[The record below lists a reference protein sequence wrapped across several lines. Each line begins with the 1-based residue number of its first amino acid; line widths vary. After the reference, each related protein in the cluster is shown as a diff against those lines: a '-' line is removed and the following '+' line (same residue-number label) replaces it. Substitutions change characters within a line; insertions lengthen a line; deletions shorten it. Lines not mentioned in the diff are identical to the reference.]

1 MAITKPLNPSP
12 EAIRAARLAAGH
24 SQKQAA
30 ALVHRGS
37 HLAWLRWEAGQH
49 PMPAAEWELYLLKTG
64 QHPHLSCSSAQ
75 A

>member
-1 MAITKPLNPSP
+1 MARQEPVNPSP

-24 SQKQAA
+24 SQKEAA

-49 PMPAAEWELYLLKTG
+49 PMPAAEWELYLIKTG
-64 QHPHLSCSSAQ
+64 QTDRLTAD